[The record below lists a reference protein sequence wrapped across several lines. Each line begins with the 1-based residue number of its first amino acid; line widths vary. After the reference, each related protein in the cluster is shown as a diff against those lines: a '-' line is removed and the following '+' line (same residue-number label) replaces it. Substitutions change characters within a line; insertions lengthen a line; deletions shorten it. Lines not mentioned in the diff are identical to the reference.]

1 MFFTINESN
10 GVAIY
15 EQIVRQVTF
24 AIAEETFKVGQML
37 PSVRA
42 LSVQL
47 AINPNTVARA
57 YQELQVDG
65 VLETLRGRGLVV
77 CAGAIKRCKE
87 IRRNMIAESLKV
99 ALTEALH
106 GGLEA
111 DEIQE
116 IVQRQLSK
124 LDGKVVT
131 VSSPGNSTSS

>member
-116 IVQRQLSK
+116 IVQKQLSK
-124 LDGKVVT
+124 LDGNVVT
-131 VSSPGNSTSS
+131 VSSPGQSTSS